1 MPLSDRIPYQ
11 AIVDRPRL
19 TLPGGKRVAVWVI
32 LNVEEWR
39 MERAMPRT
47 VLPPPMGQPLLPDV
61 PNWSWHEYGMRV
73 GFWRQFEALTRRSI
87 PTTLAING
95 NVVNSYPRV
104 AAAARDAGFEFMGHG
119 FLQGPMHKVESQDDA
134 IGRTVEAIAGFTGR
148 PPRSWESPGLTE
160 TDETLDLL
168 RKHGIEYIADW
179 VIDDLPQDIAT
190 PFGTVTTIPYTVET
204 NDIVVHALQHQPPQ
218 EWLRR
223 GRDQFDR
230 LAREG
235 ETNAR
240 VMAISIHPY
249 ITGVPHRIGYL
260 EELLDYV
267 CSHEAT
273 ALMTASEIGD
283 WYRAEMAH
291 IASAATGARS

>member
-1 MPLSDRIPYQ
+1 MPLSDRVPYQ

-19 TLPGGKRVAVWVI
+19 TLPGGKKVAVWVI

-87 PTTLAING
+87 PVTLAING

-119 FLQGPMHKVESQDDA
+119 FLQGPMHKVENQDDA
-134 IGRTVEAIAGFTGR
+134 IARTVEAIARFTGTA
-148 PPRSWESPGLTE
+148 PRSWESPGLTE

-168 RKHGIEYIADW
+168 RKHGIEYVADW

-223 GRDQFDR
+223 GQDQFDR
-230 LAREG
+230 LVREG
-235 ETNAR
+235 EQNAR

-249 ITGVPHRIGYL
+249 ITGVPHRIDYL
-260 EELLDYV
+260 EALLDHV
-267 CSHEAT
+267 FSHEAT
-273 ALMTASEIGD
+273 APMTASAIGD
-283 WYRAEMAH
+283 WYRAEMARL
-291 IASAATGARS
+291 AGQA